1 MGRYVNYAEPDTRP
15 SLYFGANLQRLG
27 AVRRQYDPT
36 GLMCSLM

>member
-1 MGRYVNYAEPDTRP
+1 M
-15 SLYFGANLQRLG
+15 YFGANLQRLG